1 MTFGVIGKEE
11 PLLAELFMLAFQS
24 TGHECLLLEDTDHA
38 TRILHAIQ
46 VDSIVLDINLR
57 DPNSLD
63 WLESM
68 VATWPDLPSRTLLL
82 ANATVEPETA
92 ERIKK
97 LGAEVIL
104 RPLSILGVEGVI
116 AERLEKARFKRKSWE
131 HRRPERTPLSGFVN

>member
-24 TGHECLLLEDTDHA
+24 AGHECLLLEDTDHA

-57 DPNSLD
+57 DPYSLD
-63 WLESM
+63 WLETM

-116 AERLEKARFKRKSWE
+116 AERLEKARAERESRTR
-131 HRRPERTPLSGFVN
+131 RRPERTSLSGFVN